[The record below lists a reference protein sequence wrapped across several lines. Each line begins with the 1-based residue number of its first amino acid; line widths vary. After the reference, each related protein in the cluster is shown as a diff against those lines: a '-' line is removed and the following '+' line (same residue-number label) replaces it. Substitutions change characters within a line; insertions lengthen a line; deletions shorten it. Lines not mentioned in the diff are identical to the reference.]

1 MIFGH
6 HYYGRHGNYYKHLVI
21 GKYKPYFVINSTYLI
36 YILQKRSEINNVIF
50 VSKYS
55 CRKLK

>member
-36 YILQKRSEINNVIF
+36 YILQKRYIT
-50 VSKYS
+50 KK
-55 CRKLK
+55 KLIM